1 MRECG
6 MGTDDYANQA
16 RAWAIALN
24 IVYGTLG
31 FGAMGF
37 AIDYFAGT
45 SPLWLLVLGGIGLV
59 VGTYRFIRE
68 ALELNRT
75 AGRPGDGRPG
85 GGGTGSGAVGGE
97 KPPESGS

>member
-1 MRECG
+1 MPK
-6 MGTDDYANQA
+6 DDYANQA
-16 RAWAIALN
+16 KAWAIALN

-45 SPLWLLVLGGIGLV
+45 SPLWLLILMGLGLV

-68 ALELNRT
+68 ALELNKA
-75 AGRPGDGRPG
+75 AGPSQSTKNPTQDP
-85 GGGTGSGAVGGE
+85 
-97 KPPESGS
+97 